1 MRILSVQALRG
12 PNYWSN
18 KNAKLIQVRLKV
30 DTEIN
35 VNYKSISE
43 FIKLNSKDINF
54 KEAEIFPKKTEEIFA
69 RLCLALQGEAKNNL
83 NFITTKKT
91 IYPTIYNVIFE
102 YVYEQTGIAAAYS
115 AENIIQL
122 LKENKNVDF
131 KSEVNKI
138 KEITESIK
146 PINSIIEI
154 IDEAKQNG
162 IPVLLQRGKKKLQ
175 FGYGINGID
184 LNEIEEINS
193 IAKLFLTNRKWRIPI
208 IAVTGSNGKTTTT
221 RLIAHIINLNTK
233 IVGFTTSDGVYVDGK
248 MVDEGDTTGPI
259 SAETVLRNKQVE
271 VAVLET
277 ARGGIVRAGL
287 GFDNCDIAVVTNVQ
301 DDHLGISDI
310 ETMEDLTKVKGVLV
324 KAVKEG
330 GNVVLNADN
339 KYTILL
345 SKSADCNVS
354 WFSLNKTNS
363 IFKDLKYNDS
373 AFAFIEDEK
382 IVVLKNSV
390 KLFEIKLSEIPI
402 TFNGTLNFMIE
413 NVLAATLACLNFGV
427 DASIITNGLN
437 SFFPSAEQT
446 PGRMNIF
453 EFKNCKVLVDFAHNV
468 DGFIGIKD
476 FLYSVNSKNKIGIIV
491 GTGDRKD
498 EDVIELGK
506 LAAQMFDH
514 ILIHQV
520 KFLRG
525 KTAEQ
530 LIDLLVHGID
540 LANSGA
546 TWERVADK
554 MEPLKY
560 ALSIAKEGSFICAL
574 SDVLNKPID
583 LVNEYKKEF

>member
-131 KSEVNKI
+131 KLEVNKI

-184 LNEIEEINS
+184 LNEIVEINS
-193 IAKLFLTNRKWRIPI
+193 IAKLFLNNRKWRIPI